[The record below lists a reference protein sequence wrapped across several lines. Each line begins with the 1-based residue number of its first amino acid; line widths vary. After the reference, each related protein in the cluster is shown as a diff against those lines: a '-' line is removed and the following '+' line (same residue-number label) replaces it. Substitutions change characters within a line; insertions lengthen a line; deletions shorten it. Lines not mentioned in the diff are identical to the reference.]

1 MLNQTFGRMQGISP
15 ERLVDIPA
23 YNLNEWTLSRVL
35 SLFDG
40 VRTLTEVTRSL
51 PTVLQVF
58 AVDIVIFL
66 LRYRWIIMIPFVRD
80 RLSKTIL
87 LVLCSG
93 GICW

>member
-1 MLNQTFGRMQGISP
+1 MTTSESMMMGHASGRMQGVSP

-23 YNLNEWTLSRVL
+23 YNLSEWTLSRVL

-51 PTVLQVF
+51 PTVLQAF

-66 LRYRWIIMIPFVRD
+66 LRFVMKD
-80 RLSKTIL
+80 S
-87 LVLCSG
+87 
-93 GICW
+93 